1 MHFTPG
7 AHRGGFSPWG
17 KGRGVISLVLC
28 YNEGQNKGR
37 APGPP
42 KDEGEKAP
50 FLCIFSGWIF
60 IQEGVSLWKRPH
72 FRGNHR
78 HPQVFPPGPDT
89 GLRPGLPLASGRPTG
104 PGVGRRRKRPV
115 PAAGG
120 PGGDLGPVCSQEELE
135 EFWSGYF
142 DLETDYEEK
151 RRALSGMSP
160 ALAQAAAFA
169 PGIRILRQ
177 DPWEALCSFLISKTY
192 HIPRIKGII
201 ERLCQLLGEPIGDTG
216 WHSFPGPEKLSA
228 CSLEDLAPL
237 RAGFRAKY
245 LLDAARKVAAGEV
258 DLDRV
263 ARSPWKRA
271 VRSCKRSTGWG
282 PRWRKCALL
291 YGFHKTECF
300 PLDVWMKRAMALLSP
315 ARTPKPLAATP
326 AWPSSTCSTTA
337 AFTTSGGG
345 RCAVGE
351 FVVPPGLACWVGE
364 FGAAH
369 APAGETG
376 VGFL

>member
-1 MHFTPG
+1 ME
-7 AHRGGFSPWG
+7 A
-17 KGRGVISLVLC
+17 
-28 YNEGQNKGR
+28 
-37 APGPP
+37 
-42 KDEGEKAP
+42 
-50 FLCIFSGWIF
+50 
-60 IQEGVSLWKRPH
+60 PH
-72 FRGNHR
+72 FRETTAIPKCFHLAQTLDCGQAFR
-78 HPQVFPPGPDT
+78 WRPADPQ
-89 GLRPGLPLASGRPTG
+89 GLVWEGAAKDRYLRLEDRGETLALS
-104 PGVGRRRKRPV
+104 
-115 PAAGG
+115 
-120 PGGDLGPVCSQEELE
+120 CSQEELE

-177 DPWEALCSFLISKTY
+177 DPWEALCSFLISQNN

-258 DLDRV
+258 DLARV
-263 ARSPWKRA
+263 ARSSVEEGREELQKIHG
-271 VRSCKRSTGWG
+271 VG
-282 PRWRKCALL
+282 PKVAECALL

-300 PLDVWMKRAMALLSP
+300 PLDVWMKRAMALLLP
-315 ARTPKPLAATP
+315 GTDPKAFGSNAGLAQQYLFHY
-326 AWPSSTCSTTA
+326 CRLHNI
-337 AFTTSGGG
+337 GG
-345 RCAVGE
+345 R
-351 FVVPPGLACWVGE
+351 
-364 FGAAH
+364 
-369 APAGETG
+369 
-376 VGFL
+376 